1 MVTQRWYRHFLATLG
16 SGEED
21 RITVS
26 VDASDV
32 IRNCGKKETWV
43 AGTALVVSKW
53 SPKLQEVRRTSWT
66 SWETVLRERIPM
78 VVAMCP
84 TECHVLFLFRRS
96 HMTRMPELMMH

>member
-1 MVTQRWYRHFLATLG
+1 MVTQRWYRHFLASLG

-53 SPKLQEVRRTSWT
+53 SPKLLEVRRTSWT
-66 SWETVLRERIPM
+66 SWETVLTERIPT
-78 VVAMCP
+78 VVAICP
-84 TECHVLFLFRRS
+84 TECHV
-96 HMTRMPELMMH
+96 